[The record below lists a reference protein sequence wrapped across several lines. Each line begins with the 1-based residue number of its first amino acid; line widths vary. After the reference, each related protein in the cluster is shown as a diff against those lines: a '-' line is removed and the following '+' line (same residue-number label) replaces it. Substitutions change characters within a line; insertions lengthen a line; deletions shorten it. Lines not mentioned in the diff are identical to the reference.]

1 VPDWRHEVCT
11 ALEFWRAAEE
21 GSSQAERLTCIG
33 SARPGS
39 EPGWYHIDLRGTS
52 LDTDQVESLR
62 LSGGRGPRA
71 GPSYAVKEAGRVR
84 SCSSCTVPTT
94 PANSLRTSAP
104 KTSPHHPDAGHA
116 KEQRSTCAAAA
127 RQATGSGGATTA
139 AAPAGHRE
147 TGNPGPSPSPE
158 ESSPHARSAHPG
170 SGTASPSQAAGPRQW
185 PRRCLAGERMDR
197 PGGRAL
203 RVACLR
209 PRVGHRLL
217 ATSLYEDPSA
227 GMHEDASARLREH
240 SAPRLLDLA
249 PALATVQCE
258 RPPRSPLSATRR
270 APCPSQRATGI
281 SGHCTAGQLQ
291 IADSARLIPEPSASA
306 APRRLPSSAHRPFCS
321 VRLRACW

>member
-185 PRRCLAGERMDR
+185 PRRCLAGERLDR

-227 GMHEDASARLREH
+227 GMHEDARQGSVSIPLLGCSILR
-240 SAPRLLDLA
+240 
-249 PALATVQCE
+249 
-258 RPPRSPLSATRR
+258 RPSP
-270 APCPSQRATGI
+270 
-281 SGHCTAGQLQ
+281 
-291 IADSARLIPEPSASA
+291 
-306 APRRLPSSAHRPFCS
+306 PSSASGHRGARCRPRGGHRAHHRERPEF
-321 VRLRACW
+321 RDTALRVSCRSPIRRA